1 MSLNSLCEMA
11 AECERRDI
19 PLSELVIEDQTEQLE
34 LSREALFDKMA
45 ETLGVMREAVEEGLS
60 KKQVSASGLT
70 QGGAYKY
77 YEYIKNTSLPGGEL
91 FNSLIAKAL
100 AVSEVNA
107 CMGRIVAAPTAGSCG
122 ILPAVLFALDEQYS
136 FGDEALL
143 KALFAASGVGA
154 VIAKRATLSGAEGGC
169 QAECGSASA
178 MAAAA
183 GAELLGGTPN
193 MCVDACA
200 MALKNTLGLVCDPVG
215 GLVEVPCVKRNVMGA
230 VNALSSMNLALAGIK
245 SVIPADEVI
254 DAMGSIGAQIS
265 PSLRETSEGGLA
277 ATPTGKELA
286 DALKGKSGD

>member
-1 MSLNSLCEMA
+1 M
-11 AECERRDI
+11 
-19 PLSELVIEDQTEQLE
+19 
-34 LSREALFDKMA
+34 
-45 ETLGVMREAVEEGLS
+45 
-60 KKQVSASGLT
+60 
-70 QGGAYKY
+70 
-77 YEYIKNTSLPGGEL
+77 
-91 FNSLIAKAL
+91 
-100 AVSEVNA
+100 SEVNA